1 MPFAGFD
8 TAAVARALD
17 QIADQPGDLV
27 DAYFERLEEI
37 ELPPGDEAPGF
48 KLRREEGLAVRLV
61 RGGRTWLAARD
72 AIQPPAFT
80 QALKQ
85 VARALPTAPYPE
97 PSLPLEPWG
106 PASAPELYGF
116 PAAVEREVRRR
127 HAAFPVRLTV
137 KRHRRFVQVVG
148 PRLSAGGESE
158 VFYSLVA
165 ELEGGEASGARRYG
179 ALLPLVT
186 AREAGE
192 VAAALV
198 GRFRARQAPS
208 PPAGRVAAV
217 LAPAAAAVFLH
228 EAVAHALESDVLA
241 ISGNPESAVGVTLGA
256 AALNVLDDPGN
267 APGKTRRR
275 TDDEGSPVCRRWL
288 LRGGVVEQPLADS
301 LAAGG
306 SAVLAPGAAR
316 RGSRHLPPG
325 PRSTH
330 LELVAGDSADE
341 DLLAG
346 AEGGLWVP
354 EASRGRLDPLSGRF
368 TLWVPHARRVRGG
381 VVADAVGPF
390 RLSGTV
396 AGLLSAVSGVGRLT
410 AAAGAGWCAKG
421 GQTLPVWATTPSLAL
436 AGVEVSS

>member
-1 MPFAGFD
+1 MPFDGFD
-8 TAAVARALD
+8 TAAIARALD
-17 QIADQPGDLV
+17 QIADQPEDLV
-27 DAYFERLEEI
+27 DAYFERLEDI
-37 ELPPGDEAPGF
+37 ELPAGDRAPGL

-72 AIQPPAFT
+72 AIEPGAFAE
-80 QALKQ
+80 ALRQ
-85 VARALPTAPYPE
+85 VARALPMAPYPE
-97 PSLPLEPWG
+97 PALPLEPWG
-106 PASAPELYGF
+106 PAAAPELYGF

-127 HAAFPVRLTV
+127 HAAFPVRLSV
-137 KRHRRFVQVVG
+137 KRHRRSVQVVG
-148 PRLSAGGESE
+148 PRLSAGLENE

-165 ELEGGEASGARRYG
+165 ELDWQGRAGGGHFG
-179 ALLPLVT
+179 ALLPALT

-198 GRFRARQAPS
+198 GRFRARQAP
-208 PPAGRVAAV
+208 PPAPGHLAAV
-217 LAPAAAAVFLH
+217 LAPAAAAVLLH
-228 EAVAHALESDVLA
+228 EAVAHALETDLLA
-241 ISGNPESAVGVTLGA
+241 LSGNPESAVGVTLGSA
-256 AALNVLDDPGN
+256 ELNVLDDPGN

-301 LAAGG
+301 LAAR
-306 SAVLAPGAAR
+306 SSTVLAPGAAR

-330 LELVAGDSADE
+330 LELLAGGATEE

-346 AEGGLWVP
+346 AEGGLFVP
-354 EASRGRLDPLSGRF
+354 EASRGKLDPLSGRF
-368 TLWVPHARRVRGG
+368 TLWIPHARRVRGG

-390 RLSGTV
+390 RLRGSV
-396 AGLLSAVSGVGRLT
+396 ADLLSAVRGVGRLS

-421 GQTLPVWATTPSLAL
+421 GQTLPVWATTPSLWLEGA
-436 AGVEVSS
+436 EVSP